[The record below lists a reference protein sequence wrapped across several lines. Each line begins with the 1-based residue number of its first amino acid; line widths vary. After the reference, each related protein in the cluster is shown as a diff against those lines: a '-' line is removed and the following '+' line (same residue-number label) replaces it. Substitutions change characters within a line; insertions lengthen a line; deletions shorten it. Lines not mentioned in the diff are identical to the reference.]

1 MYRVWFKSVQV
12 PTTRYDLRISRTLIS
27 RFSLVCPIDYSSSA
41 ICVHATRREKNC
53 TFWRWI
59 ERANSSRSNHAS
71 KMSPFDFV
79 SWREDRLTRP
89 LWFDY
94 GVENRERLRD
104 KNVDDGVY
112 WQRDVG

>member
-1 MYRVWFKSVQV
+1 
-12 PTTRYDLRISRTLIS
+12 
-27 RFSLVCPIDYSSSA
+27 
-41 ICVHATRREKNC
+41 
-53 TFWRWI
+53 
-59 ERANSSRSNHAS
+59 
-71 KMSPFDFV
+71 MSPFDFV

-112 WQRDVG
+112 WQRDKMIDDVM